1 MNTAKIYVAN
11 ENLQLT
17 LKKKEEEKNDIFNL
31 AI

>member
-17 LKKKEEEKNDIFNL
+17 LKKKEEKNDIFNL